1 MHRVKGTHNMAVQRS
16 SMTFRRFSG
25 GISSKKKG
33 NNESLSPSPGE
44 NKMLHNLM
52 ENFDQQKRKYEDDGA
67 PVSRERVE
75 KELNDALLSTA
86 AIPIS
91 KDILDVIHILVN
103 EGGIYNK

>member
-1 MHRVKGTHNMAVQRS
+1 MHRVKGTHNTAVQRS

-25 GISSKKKG
+25 EKG

-52 ENFDQQKRKYEDDGA
+52 ENFNRQKRKYEDDGA

-75 KELNDALLSTA
+75 KELNDALLSAA

-91 KDILDVIHILVN
+91 KDILDVIHNLVN
-103 EGGIYNK
+103 KGYI